1 MGGLEV
7 GWTFYNATGQRL
19 QTSATV
25 LATQAEMETGT
36 ALTSFVTPGRTQ
48 YHPGVAKAWI
58 ARIEANGTLV
68 QKSHNVSSV
77 TDTGT
82 GDRTVVWN
90 TDFSDGEYS
99 VASTIAGGGIG
110 STTGFHA
117 YAANGTAGSSQ
128 IQIVDSSSGA
138 LADIN
143 HSVQAFGDQ

>member
-1 MGGLEV
+1 MKWAAASSGLD
-7 GWTFYNATGQRL
+7 AA
-19 QTSATV
+19 S
-25 LATQAEMETGT
+25 QAEMESASSNTV
-36 ALTSFVTPGRTQ
+36 AATPGRTQ
-48 YHPGVAKAWI
+48 NHPGVAKAWI